1 MQHGIPMRATSVLLT
16 MLALAGCW
24 GPEVHRPTTPAGA
37 ICAEQCDQQRFSCNN
52 SAEAAAQGSQ
62 SSCESR
68 QQHVQE
74 RCSPWVKD
82 EDKRR
87 CQIVNNPGGGVCTG
101 VVPAYDACTDTWRSC
116 IVSCGGYL
124 E

>member
-1 MQHGIPMRATSVLLT
+1 MKQGISMRAASVLLT
-16 MLALAGCW
+16 MLALTGCW

-37 ICAEQCDQQRFSCNN
+37 VCAEQCDQQRFSCNN
-52 SAEAAAQGSQ
+52 SAEAIAGSQ
-62 SSCESR
+62 NSCESR
-68 QQHVQE
+68 QQRVEE

-82 EDKRR
+82 EDKKR
-87 CQIVNNPGGGVCTG
+87 CQLVNNPGGGACVASTPNYG
-101 VVPAYDACTDTWRSC
+101 ACTDTWRSC